1 MIGIWPATTKYRQV
15 ATHQG
20 QQQAHIGSCEAA
32 RGILMV
38 AFCVLLF
45 EAAAFPLT
53 GVAMSVSAAPAH
65 ADCGFR
71 HLCLCSCRAVSYT
84 HLDVYKRH
92 GVGSLHGTHHSVS
105 AEFLVTSLDR
115 HRVTLAP
122 RVPQRWRRTT
132 GAGIHHHSCG
142 GRIHLIFD
150 VSWS

>member
-53 GVAMSVSAAPAH
+53 GVAMSAFVAPVRTECDFGIAA
-65 ADCGFR
+65 FE
-71 HLCLCSCRAVSYT
+71 AVACP
-84 HLDVYKRH
+84 DAR
-92 GVGSLHGTHHSVS
+92 
-105 AEFLVTSLDR
+105 
-115 HRVTLAP
+115 
-122 RVPQRWRRTT
+122 
-132 GAGIHHHSCG
+132 
-142 GRIHLIFD
+142 
-150 VSWS
+150 

>member
-71 HLCLCSCRAVSYT
+71 HLCLCSCRVMRFDAFSFPT
-84 HLDVYKRH
+84 KGSG
-92 GVGSLHGTHHSVS
+92 GVCVD
-105 AEFLVTSLDR
+105 APASLDLGLDL
-115 HRVTLAP
+115 VAMINWTS
-122 RVPQRWRRTT
+122 
-132 GAGIHHHSCG
+132 SC
-142 GRIHLIFD
+142 
-150 VSWS
+150 